1 MLAILDGN
9 EMISSLLKT
18 GMLVYNHCDEIG
30 LIIDNFRVIWIT
42 GEYVGRTYKFA
53 TPYVAFRIIEND

>member
-1 MLAILDGN
+1 
-9 EMISSLLKT
+9 MISSLLKT